1 MTGGEL
7 LGLILI
13 SMAWLFFI
21 AGLVANYGVLRR
33 SRKAK
38 AGEPVPS
45 GLGFVPGVVGSLAVF
60 FTLPAV
66 AKYGFDAPWPW
77 LWIALPLLVDP
88 YCVPG
93 LVLLL
98 LRK

>member
-1 MTGGEL
+1 MTGGAL

-13 SMAWLFFI
+13 SMAWLFFLG
-21 AGLVANYGVLRR
+21 GLVANYGVLRR
-33 SRKAK
+33 SLNAK
-38 AGEPVPS
+38 PGEPVPS
-45 GLGFVPGVVGSLAVF
+45 SLGFAPGVVGSLAVF
-60 FTLPAV
+60 FTIPTM
-66 AKYGFDAPWPW
+66 AKYGFDLPLPW
-77 LWIALPLLVDP
+77 LWIALPLLLDP